1 MYIGKR
7 DAAET
12 IGNVSRAAN
21 TQNLDVSIVV
31 VDRKIAKYIPRV
43 DTPKRSCDVCG
54 GRASQRNCAIAAR
67 NGHRALNGSCGNA
80 AETIAYLESAFYVRH
95 MHGTVVVAHGAISA
109 GPSDLDAA
117 RSIVPP
123 ASASV

>member
-1 MYIGKR
+1 MCHEDAGRRSTLNPAFECGAIHAAMYIGKR

-31 VDRKIAKYIPRV
+31 VDRKIANYIPRV

-67 NGHRALNGSCGNA
+67 NCPAPLTGSCG
-80 AETIAYLESAFYVRH
+80 T
-95 MHGTVVVAHGAISA
+95 
-109 GPSDLDAA
+109 
-117 RSIVPP
+117 PP
-123 ASASV
+123 EPLPD